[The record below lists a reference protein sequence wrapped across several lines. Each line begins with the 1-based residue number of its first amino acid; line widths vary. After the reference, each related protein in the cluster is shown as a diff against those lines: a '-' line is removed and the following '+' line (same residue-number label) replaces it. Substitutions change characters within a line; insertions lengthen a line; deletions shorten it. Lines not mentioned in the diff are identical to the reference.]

1 MRARF
6 VLSEITTGLRR
17 NLTMT
22 LAVVVTVAVSLALL
36 GMALIVQDTV
46 NRMNHYYYG
55 KLTVSIYLQK
65 NVTQAERS
73 EITTTLAHDPRVKSF
88 LYESSQQALVRFRQ
102 EFKDEP
108 ALVGLVNARPDS
120 LPESFRVQLKDPRQF
135 AVLAS
140 EFANTPGVDQVV
152 DQGAILHKI
161 FSIFDGIRTAAL
173 VLAAL
178 QVFSAVLLIG
188 NTIRLTAF
196 SRRRE
201 TGIMRLVGASNLYI
215 QLPFLLEGGVA
226 GLLGGALRL
235 AEAGRRVVLL
245 EAESRL
251 GGLAACG
258 ALVLAKT
265 FLFDGALH
273 GLFTNTPIP
282 LPGWDRVVQ
291 FMPLL
296 VVAGVGVSASAA
308 FVTLRRHL
316 RV

>member
-215 QLPFLLEGGVA
+215 QLPFLLEGAVA
-226 GLLGGALRL
+226 GL
-235 AEAGRRVVLL
+235 
-245 EAESRL
+245 L

>member
-1 MRARF
+1 MRAQF
-6 VLSEITTGLRR
+6 VLSEIGSGLRR

-22 LAVVVTVAVSLALL
+22 LAVVVTVAVSLALFGL
-36 GMALIVQDTV
+36 ALILQDTV

-55 KLTVSIYLQK
+55 KLTVSVYLK
-65 NVTQAERS
+65 KDVTQAERD
-73 EITTTLAHDPRVKSF
+73 EISSTLAGDPLVKSY

-102 EFKDEP
+102 EFRDQP
-108 ALVGLVNARPDS
+108 ALVALANQRPDS

-135 AVLAS
+135 ADLAT
-140 EFANTPGVDQVV
+140 EFANSPGVESVV

-161 FSIFDGIRTAAL
+161 FAIFGGIRTAAI
-173 VLAAL
+173 VLAL
-178 QVFSAVLLIG
+178 VQILGAVLLIG

-215 QLPFLLEGGVA
+215 QLPFLLEGAVA
-226 GLLGGALRL
+226 GLLGG
-235 AEAGRRVVLL
+235 V
-245 EAESRL
+245 
-251 GGLAACG
+251 AACG
-258 ALVLAKT
+258 ALIAAKR
-265 FLFDGALH
+265 FLFDGALA
-273 GLFTNTPIP
+273 GLFRNSPIP
-282 LPGWDRVVQ
+282 DPGWDRVIV

-296 VVAGVGVSASAA
+296 LLLGVGVSAVAA